1 MHWVSSYCLLAEAR
15 VGAGDAGLRTCQ
27 DLFNAADESLV
38 DVPLYL
44 RMLTD
49 NFSSVIHYDLLS

>member
-15 VGAGDAGLRTCQ
+15 VGAGDAGLRTRQ
-27 DLFNAADESLV
+27 DLFTAADESLV
-38 DVPLYL
+38 DVASYV

-49 NFSSVIHYDLLS
+49 DPGTL